1 MAYLIP
7 ENLRTRRDVPP
18 AVGSVARILAEHLD
32 FGATVWYEPLFAV
45 GDEHPDLIVL
55 VPDTGVLVVEV
66 LQAKRTAVVDV
77 AGSTL
82 TVKDES
88 GKRVA
93 VLHPLAKAERFAEQI
108 RQQVRAAGIAA
119 DDELPVMAAGIF
131 GYIDRRAA
139 HDRGLDVAIDIGMCL
154 FRDDIDR
161 MNEAP
166 EAARKILA
174 ELLAAPPRGVISD
187 EAERLYRAVI
197 HPDTVLTPIQG
208 ELPGITAAI
217 GMDVKALDRE
227 QEALAKTVGAGHR
240 VIRGVAGSG
249 KTVILVHRA
258 RLLAQLHPRDRILV
272 TCYNRSLQG
281 YLERQL
287 ADHRNV
293 TVSTVHRQLGKVLA
307 MAGEPARVPTSKDSL
322 AETSARAIAALDSL
336 QTRGANYESQLFDH
350 VLVDEAQ
357 DLPVDALRFVVRM
370 LRSGSESLLVVADAA
385 QSIYGKGFTW
395 KDAGIE
401 ASGRTRVLRRNY
413 RNTRQILDFA
423 WSFLSRELSL
433 GVDLD
438 DGGSTEVVVP
448 PEASMRNGVLPVVN
462 HLPSRDAEVH
472 TIASTVREWL
482 DDGVPA
488 GDIAVLYGSRF
499 AGGGGFHWIEKLD
512 VTFERF
518 SVPWYWP
525 TDPDQQAAKTTVG
538 SRHDRVL
545 VSTIHSAK
553 GLEFPRVILCAY
565 LDEKPP
571 EEIAASRRLIYV
583 GMTRAVDRLVLT
595 ASGTHRFITD
605 LEHGPAAE

>member
-18 AVGSVARILAEHLD
+18 AVGTVARILAEHLD
-32 FGATVWYEPLFAV
+32 FGATVWYEPLFSI
-45 GDEHPDLIVL
+45 DDRHPDLVVL
-55 VPDTGVLVVEV
+55 VPDTGVLVLQV
-66 LQAKRTAVVDV
+66 LQTKRTAIVDV
-77 AGSTL
+77 SGSTL
-82 TVKDES
+82 TVKDEN
-88 GKRVA
+88 GQRVE
-93 VLHPLAKAERFAEQI
+93 VQHPLARAQTFVDQI
-108 RQQVRAAGIAA
+108 RQQVLATGIAA
-119 DDELPVMAAGIF
+119 DDELPVMAAGVF

-139 HDRGLDVAIDIGMCL
+139 HDRGLDVAIDTGRCL

-161 MNEAP
+161 MSEGP
-166 EAARKILA
+166 DGARKVLA
-174 ELLAAPPRGVISD
+174 ELLSAPPRSVISD

-197 HPDTVLTPIQG
+197 HPDTVLTSIQG

-217 GMDVKALDRE
+217 RGDVKALDRE
-227 QEALAKTVGAGHR
+227 QEALAKTIGSGHR

-258 RLLAQLHPRDRILV
+258 RLLAQIHPRDRILV

-281 YLERQL
+281 YLARQL
-287 ADHRNV
+287 EPYRNV

-307 MAGEPARVPTSKDSL
+307 MAGQPVRDPTTDDSVGD
-322 AETSARAIAALDSL
+322 TSRRALDALDSL
-336 QTRGANYESQLFDH
+336 QSRGANYESQLFDH

-357 DLPVDALRFVVRM
+357 DLPVNALRFAVRM
-370 LRSGSESLLVVADAA
+370 LRRGSDSLLIVADAA

-401 ASGRTRVLRRNY
+401 AAGRTRVLRRNY

-448 PEASMRNGVLPVVN
+448 PEASMRNGVLPIVR

-472 TIASTVREWL
+472 TIASLVKQWL
-482 DDGVPA
+482 DEGVPA

-499 AGGGGFHWIEKLD
+499 AGGGFHWIDKLE
-512 VTFERF
+512 VAFERVK
-518 SVPWYWP
+518 VPWYWP
-525 TDPDQQAAKTTVG
+525 TDPNQQSGKTTVG
-538 SRHDRVL
+538 ASRDQVL

-565 LDEKPP
+565 LEEKPP
-571 EEIAASRRLIYV
+571 EEMAASRRLIYV

-595 ASGTHRFITD
+595 ASGSHRFIAD
-605 LEHGPAAE
+605 LERGPAAN